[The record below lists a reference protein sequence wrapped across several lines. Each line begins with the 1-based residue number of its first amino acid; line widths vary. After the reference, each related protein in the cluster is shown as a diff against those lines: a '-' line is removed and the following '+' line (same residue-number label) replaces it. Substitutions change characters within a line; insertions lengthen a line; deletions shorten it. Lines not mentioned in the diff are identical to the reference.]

1 MTATDKAQL
10 TYVTDTYCIWCWAFG
25 DALREFAE
33 ANRDRLSVD
42 VLPAGMLV
50 GERVV
55 PVGQK
60 DRVLEGAE
68 RVTEMTGA
76 QFGNDFRA
84 AVREGSTVLDSTVSA
99 VAFWA
104 LRRQAP
110 ERPLDIAHALQKA
123 WYVDGLDLAR
133 PEVLAGVARDLHLD
147 PEQVV
152 RDATDPAVLAEAQAG
167 FERRK
172 TLPVPGY
179 PTLLLHTPAGP
190 KRLGGARVTPE
201 KLTQQFE
208 RLMRGEELPAE
219 ED

>member
-33 ANRDRLSVD
+33 ANRERLSVD

-76 QFGNDFRA
+76 QFGDDFRA

-133 PEVLAGVARDLHLD
+133 PEVLDLWRPYRTLAARYLWADNTLH
-147 PEQVV
+147 
-152 RDATDPAVLAEAQAG
+152 RA
-167 FERRK
+167 
-172 TLPVPGY
+172 
-179 PTLLLHTPAGP
+179 
-190 KRLGGARVTPE
+190 GGAPVSN
-201 KLTQQFE
+201 
-208 RLMRGEELPAE
+208 
-219 ED
+219 